1 MPLLGSFL
9 LNPYI
14 LIFVG
19 IVLVIFGLTL
29 SGMKPTAIIKFWM
42 RFLLYFLKD
51 PNKYEREKEKNPN
64 FSFGGWIFLFG
75 WFLIIA
81 GIIRFLGTGVEN
93 AFR

>member
-1 MPLLGSFL
+1 MNLMDSFL
-9 LNPYI
+9 LNPYL
-14 LIFVG
+14 LIFIG
-19 IVLVIFGLTL
+19 IVMVVLGSTISEMNL
-29 SGMKPTAIIKFWM
+29 TAIIKFWM

-51 PNKYEREKEKNPN
+51 PSKLERDREKNPN

-93 AFR
+93 ALR